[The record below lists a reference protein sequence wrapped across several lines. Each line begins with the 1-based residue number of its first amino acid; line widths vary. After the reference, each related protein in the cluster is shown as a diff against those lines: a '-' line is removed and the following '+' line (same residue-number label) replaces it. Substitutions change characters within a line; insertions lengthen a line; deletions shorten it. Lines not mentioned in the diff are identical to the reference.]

1 MIELRIIMKHLR
13 TLMRLKTEDVDEV
26 QFVNVSGVFFS
37 GHILCHVVP
46 FLSNAVPF
54 IECKM
59 YLLCI
64 RAS

>member
-1 MIELRIIMKHLR
+1 MIELRIIMKHL
-13 TLMRLKTEDVDEV
+13 LKNINETEDVDEV

-59 YLLCI
+59 CLLCI